1 MRLIWLFATLVVL
14 ASAATIKESPKV
26 RYDNFSVYKLN
37 IKNKIQ
43 LALITK
49 LSEVSKKV
57 SKKGEF
63 KLKLLQAMQ
72 YEKGAL

>member
-14 ASAATIKESPKV
+14 ASAGTIKESPKV
-26 RYDNFSVYKLN
+26 RYDKFSVYKLN
-37 IKNKIQ
+37 IRNKIQ

-57 SKKGEF
+57 KNKAD
-63 KLKLLQAMQ
+63 LKLEFIKVMRN
-72 YEKGAL
+72 EKNA

>member
-63 KLKLLQAMQ
+63 KLKLP
-72 YEKGAL
+72 

>member
-14 ASAATIKESPKV
+14 ASAAIIKESPKV
-26 RYDNFSVYKLN
+26 RYDNFSVYKLY

-63 KLKLLQAMQ
+63 KLKLLQ